1 MKTAKLGALFLISVL
16 ALAGIGA
23 GYAAWTDTITIK
35 GTVNTGDVDLD
46 IVALSSTW
54 VYKVPGCEPDEL
66 VVNHAFIPGIHAT
79 VDPNPPDNGILIAS
93 ATADIVS
100 LTDYA
105 NNIVTVTFDNLFPCI
120 YFCVDVLWHYDGS
133 IPVKINDIDFQLDQT
148 SDPLIEDLFHG
159 AIMVRADE
167 KGCPITLDGTVIG
180 NPDDPKYDRNE
191 IVMTS
196 PDIVIVDEGTQLH
209 WCDYVYGVVSL
220 HVPQDDIYMDLDG
233 SATLTIEVVQW
244 NEYPYTAP

>member
-1 MKTAKLGALFLISVL
+1 MKTAKIGAIFLISIM

-54 VYKVPGCEPDEL
+54 VYKVPGEESEI
-66 VVNHAFIPGIHAT
+66 VVNHALIPGIHAT
-79 VDPNPPDNGILIAS
+79 VDPNAPSDPAFLVAS

-105 NNIVTVTFDNLFPCI
+105 DNIVTVTFDNLFPCI

-133 IPVKINDIDFQLDQT
+133 IPVKINDIVFQLDPT
-148 SDPLIEDLFHG
+148 SDPLIADLFHG
-159 AIMVRADE
+159 AIMVRANENGD
-167 KGCPITLDGTVIG
+167 PVYADGTAINPELDPSEVIKM
-180 NPDDPKYDRNE
+180 NPDK
-191 IVMTS
+191 
-196 PDIVIVDEGTQLH
+196 IVIVDEGTQLH
-209 WCDYVYGVVSL
+209 GCDYVYGVVSL
-220 HVPQDDIYMDLDG
+220 HVPQDDIYMNLDG

-244 NEYPYTAP
+244 NEYPYTHPN